1 MQPRSGAPG
10 GAAAAAAAAAL
21 LPAHL
26 RRGRSLLVLTQ
37 DNQYKLSAPPS
48 DPHGARSPSRG
59 PWKVAAVASAHPTR
73 GGPQQES
80 STQPEQQQPPVYL
93 TQGGR
98 RQGGARPVKRFS
110 FRAGGGGGLIV
121 DARCRQL
128 SRRLSSFGI
137 TEGNV
142 FGSLATGA
150 APEEDPAMDC
160 MLKEQEAGGKAH
172 LHSADLFERSSP
184 LQRLRRAWR
193 CTLPSAL
200 ESQQLRLVESESP
213 LDHTSLC
220 QGEDV
225 KKQLKAFFPATFGKK
240 YVELVPSMTSASFSP
255 SEPQEHALSKAL
267 RIGIVLSGG
276 PAPGGH
282 NVIAGLFDFVKQ
294 RHPESMLVGF
304 MGGLDGVMNQ
314 NYTASLVQ
322 VVTDEL
328 MEDFRNQGGFDMLW
342 SGRGRVGGEE
352 DIQRAREVC
361 ESLELHGFVLV
372 GGDGSNSNAALLAE
386 SFETHLPSCCVIGVP
401 KTIDGDLKNSLI
413 EASFGFDTA
422 AKTYSELIGNLCID
436 VNSSQ
441 KVYHFVRV
449 MGRSAS
455 HLVLECA
462 MQARPNLVFVGEE
475 VERENMSL
483 ERIVQELVDLV
494 VKRAEQ
500 GKMYGVVLVPEGL
513 IEFIPEMKQLI
524 SELNSVLKTEK
535 SFKPEHLQTTRA
547 VWDFLPDVIQ
557 DQLLMDRESTGYI
570 QVAKIATEKLLIL
583 LLENELVKQGKDP
596 EQWSFM
602 PHYFGYEGRCAMP
615 SNFDA
620 NYCYSLGFVAGALV
634 DNRRN
639 GYMSVVRNLDQHP
652 TLWTPAGVPFTDMM
666 CVKKDARGVAFPA
679 ITRSLVDL
687 DGPLFKVFCE
697 AREHWKYGDYYRVPG
712 PIQFDG
718 PTADEPAY
726 AVSIPTKEDLLHQAE
741 TIVHVGAGGIV
752 VKSFGFLSALQRERL
767 AHRPPVP
774 PLCLDPRC
782 KARPMKQVLCKDP
795 YTQRQVLMHYPY
807 LANSTLFYIHEVAHD
822 KYTPPIN
829 FGLRVGLVLI
839 SRQSPGVM
847 NVLWGLH
854 ERLKMVQGKCLAF
867 FGLNGL
873 IERKYIE
880 ITDENLE
887 LFLNQGGC
895 ELTGRSTSHC
905 LGAAENQEAVR
916 QSCEE
921 LMLDGLVM
929 PGSAF
934 SMSEAALLAE
944 YFLARQCRTS
954 IIGIPATGSNNLA
967 GEFIETCVG
976 FDSSTK
982 VYAALIGNVLTDA
995 ASMPKYWHFIRL
1007 MGRQPSFEVLE
1018 CALQTHP
1025 NVVIIAEEYGAADK
1039 TLLHVVQDIAD
1050 VVCRR
1055 AELGRNFGTVLIPD
1069 ALLMHLPNM
1078 KILLAEL
1085 RRIIREAQAKGE
1097 MRKAQQQLMD
1107 VDSWASNEPD
1117 SWNWR
1122 LTPWSAALFKTF
1134 PKFIRRELVQV
1145 DMGEASLLSLV
1156 LSLLQIRFERLE
1168 TEELLAQ
1175 MVKEELEY
1183 RASVGRY
1190 SGKFQAVTH
1199 FFGYQG
1205 RSSMPSTFDANL
1217 AFAYGNLASILVE
1230 SGVTGHCCS
1239 IRGLCGNPK
1248 EWHLG
1253 SVPFVSLMRLVPNV
1267 QDSPTLTAEIQRS
1280 GGACGDGGADRRT
1293 SRTPSVT
1300 EQPVIP
1306 SSEVSLDG
1314 KAYRWMKT
1322 ALEQWM
1328 MEDRFCNPG
1337 PIQFYGVGAT
1347 FFNRV
1352 LYEEQAEYFDMVR
1365 RVECYTSILRN
1376 TCSFGVSDH
1385 ILKHAFVSLTGLLM
1399 LVFHSDELTTRMP
1412 ALGQSEERE
1421 FAQLEPTGMRRP
1433 TTCQPRTSVGSRVWR
1448 ILMSVMCLRLPSG
1461 CVGLAFLDF

>member
-1 MQPRSGAPG
+1 MPEDRRTLAAPQSRCGRQEPTASSRPPSESRPLGGLLGGPLGGPLEGPLGGPAQDMQS
-10 GAAAAAAAAAL
+10 
-21 LPAHL
+21 HL

-37 DNQYKLSAPPS
+37 DNQYKLSSLAAEPV
-48 DPHGARSPSRG
+48 GLRSPSRD
-59 PWKVAAVASAHPTR
+59 PWKA
-73 GGPQQES
+73 G
-80 STQPEQQQPPVYL
+80 
-93 TQGGR
+93 
-98 RQGGARPVKRFS
+98 GGAHTPQSPKGAEVSISPDHFMPSGSQSSRHQPRPMKRFS
-110 FRAGGGGGLIV
+110 FRAGGNNLFM
-121 DARCRQL
+121 DARNRQL
-128 SRRLSSFGI
+128 SRRLSSFGT
-137 TEGNV
+137 TEGNL
-142 FGSLATGA
+142 FGTLAGNAAEA
-150 APEEDPAMDC
+150 APSLEGV
-160 MLKEQEAGGKAH
+160 LKDREAEAKVH

-200 ESQQLRLVESESP
+200 ESSQLRLVESDSP
-213 LDHTSLC
+213 LDPSSSSLSSDL
-220 QGEDV
+220 E
-225 KKQLKAFFPATFGKK
+225 KKLKSFFPATFGKK
-240 YVELVPSMTSASFSP
+240 YVELVPGMTSGVPSP
-255 SEPQEHALSKAL
+255 REPAQEHGLSKAL

-294 RHPESMLVGF
+294 KHPESMLVGF

-314 NYTASLVQ
+314 NYT

-328 MEDFRNQGGFDMLW
+328 MDDFRNQGGFDMLW
-342 SGRGRVGGEE
+342 SGRGRVGGPE

-386 SFETHLPSCCVIGVP
+386 SFEKDLPNCCVIGVP
-401 KTIDGDLKNSLI
+401 KTIDGDLKNAVI

-441 KVYHFVRV
+441 TVYHIVRV

-462 MQARPNLVFVGEE
+462 MQARPNLVLIGEE

-483 ERIVQELVDLV
+483 ESIVQELVDLV
-494 VKRAEQ
+494 VNRAEQ

-524 SELNSVLKTEK
+524 SELNAVLKTEK
-535 SFKPEHLQTTRA
+535 NFKPEMLKTTRA

-557 DQLLMDRESTGYI
+557 EQLLMDRESTGYI
-570 QVAKIATEKLLIL
+570 QVAKIATERLLIL
-583 LLENELVKQGKDP
+583 LLENELAKQGKDP
-596 EQWSFM
+596 ELWSFM

-666 CVKKDARGVAFPA
+666 CVKTDSKGVEFPA

-712 PIQFDG
+712 PIQFEG
-718 PTADEPAY
+718 PTANEPAY
-726 AVSIPTKEDLLHQAE
+726 AVSVPTKEELLFQSE
-741 TIVHVGAGGIV
+741 TVCHVGVDGRV

-767 AHRPPVP
+767 THRPPVP

-782 KARPMKQVLCKDP
+782 KARPVKQVLCKDP

-807 LANSTLFYIHEVAHD
+807 LANSSLFYLHEVTHD

-829 FGLRVGLVLI
+829 FGLRVGFVLI

-905 LGAAENQEAVR
+905 LGAVENQEAVR
-916 QSCEE
+916 QSCDE

-934 SMSEAALLAE
+934 AMSEAALLAE

-954 IIGIPATGSNNLA
+954 IVGVPATGSNNLA

-1107 VDSWASNEPD
+1107 VDSWANNEPD

-1145 DMGEASLLSLV
+1145 DMGE
-1156 LSLLQIRFERLE
+1156 IRFERLE

-1217 AFAYGNLASILVE
+1217 AYAYGNLASILVE

-1239 IRGLCGNPK
+1239 IRGLCGNAK
-1248 EWHLG
+1248 EWHVG

-1267 QDSPTLTAEIQRS
+1267 QDNPTLTATRGA
-1280 GGACGDGGADRRT
+1280 GGPSADGSVDRT

-1300 EQPVIP
+1300 DQPVIP
-1306 SSEVSLDG
+1306 SSEVGLEG

-1328 MEDRFCNPG
+1328 LEDRFCNPG
-1337 PIQFYGVGAT
+1337 PIQFSGVAAT

-1365 RVECYTSILRN
+1365 RVECYTNILRN

-1412 ALGQSEERE
+1412 ALGQSEEKDFTE
-1421 FAQLEPTGMRRP
+1421 VEPGSLRKATWRDQGELDRP
-1433 TTCQPRTSVGSRVWR
+1433 HSHSTPPTPQKPLGE
-1448 ILMSVMCLRLPSG
+1448 
-1461 CVGLAFLDF
+1461 

>member
-1 MQPRSGAPG
+1 MHSMSAFLQSHDGPNAV
-10 GAAAAAAAAAL
+10 
-21 LPAHL
+21 PAHL

-37 DNQYKLSAPPS
+37 DNQYKLSAPPA
-48 DPHGARSPSRG
+48 DPHGARSPSRD
-59 PWKVAAVASAHPTR
+59 PWTSAAVSPHSPGSQASKRVMPDMETSQDQTPSFFS
-73 GGPQQES
+73 G
-80 STQPEQQQPPVYL
+80 
-93 TQGGR
+93 QGRMPMGS
-98 RQGGARPVKRFS
+98 RPVKRFS
-110 FRAGGGGGLIV
+110 FRVGAGLTI
-121 DARCRQL
+121 DARSRQL
-128 SRRLSSFGI
+128 SRRLSSFGM
-137 TEGNV
+137 TEGNI
-142 FGSLATGA
+142 FGSLAPGVHTEAGTST
-150 APEEDPAMDC
+150 DVV
-160 MLKEQEAGGKAH
+160 LKEQEADAKLH
-172 LHSADLFERSSP
+172 LHSADLFER
-184 LQRLRRAWR
+184 
-193 CTLPSAL
+193 
-200 ESQQLRLVESESP
+200 
-213 LDHTSLC
+213 
-220 QGEDV
+220 
-225 KKQLKAFFPATFGKK
+225 
-240 YVELVPSMTSASFSP
+240 
-255 SEPQEHALSKAL
+255 
-267 RIGIVLSGG
+267 
-276 PAPGGH
+276 
-282 NVIAGLFDFVKQ
+282 
-294 RHPESMLVGF
+294 
-304 MGGLDGVMNQ
+304 
-314 NYTASLVQ
+314 
-322 VVTDEL
+322 VVTEEL

-352 DIQRAREVC
+352 DIRRAREVC

-401 KTIDGDLKNSLI
+401 KTIDGDLKNAMI

-462 MQARPNLVFVGEE
+462 MQARPNLVFIGEE

-494 VKRAEQ
+494 VKRADQ
-500 GKMYGVVLVPEGL
+500 GKMYGVILVPEGL

-524 SELNSVLKTEK
+524 SELNAVLRTESV
-535 SFKPEHLQTTRA
+535 FKPELLKTTRA

-557 DQLLMDRESTGYI
+557 EQLLMDRESTGYI
-570 QVAKIATEKLLIL
+570 QVAKIATERLLIL
-583 LLENELVKQGKDP
+583 LLENELSKQGRDP
-596 EQWSFM
+596 ELWSFM

-652 TLWTPAGVPFTDMM
+652 TLWTPAGVPFTSMM
-666 CVKKDARGVAFPA
+666 CVKQDAKGVAFPA

-697 AREHWKYGDYYRVPG
+697 AREHWKFGDYYRVPG
-712 PIQFDG
+712 PIQFEG

-726 AVSIPTKEDLLHQAE
+726 AVSIPTKDELLHQTE
-741 TIVHVGAGGIV
+741 SICHIGVGGSV

-767 AHRPPVP
+767 THRPPVP
-774 PLCLDPRC
+774 PLCLDPKC
-782 KARPMKQVLCKDP
+782 KARPTKQVLCKDP

-807 LANSTLFYIHEVAHD
+807 LANSTLFYLHEVAHD
-822 KYTPPIN
+822 KYTPPIS
-829 FGLRVGLVLI
+829 FGLRVGFVLI

-873 IERKYIE
+873 IERRYME
-880 ITDENLE
+880 VTDENLE

-895 ELTGRSTSHC
+895 ELTGRSTSHS
-905 LGAAENQEAVR
+905 LGATENQESVR

-934 SMSEAALLAE
+934 AMSEAALLAE

-954 IIGIPATGSNNLA
+954 IIGIPATGSNNLT

-1055 AELGRNFGTVLIPD
+1055 ADLGRNFGTVLIPD

-1107 VDSWASNEPD
+1107 VDSWENNDPE

-1145 DMGEASLLSLV
+1145 DMGE
-1156 LSLLQIRFERLE
+1156 IRFERLE

-1267 QDSPTLTAEIQRS
+1267 QDNPTLTAAIQKK
-1280 GGACGDGGADRRT
+1280 GAAAEGIVDRT

-1306 SSEVSLDG
+1306 SSEVSLEG

-1328 MEDRFCNPG
+1328 MEDRFCVG
-1337 PIQFYGVGAT
+1337 STFY
-1347 FFNRV
+1347 NRV

-1365 RVECYTSILRN
+1365 RVECYTNILRN

-1412 ALGQSEERE
+1412 ALGQSDEKDFTEVDPAA
-1421 FAQLEPTGMRRP
+1421 FSKPTWKQQHEAIASSSPRSVPYLGDGKRP
-1433 TTCQPRTSVGSRVWR
+1433 SAS
-1448 ILMSVMCLRLPSG
+1448 
-1461 CVGLAFLDF
+1461 

>member
-1 MQPRSGAPG
+1 MPGERLPLGGQGAHKTTNAPPLPAHRSPSGRPGGGALPTG
-10 GAAAAAAAAAL
+10 AGGAAGAAAAAGGVGAGVG

-37 DNQYKLSAPPS
+37 DNQYKLSAPPA
-48 DPHGARSPSRG
+48 DPHGARSPSRDAWRPTITTG
-59 PWKVAAVASAHPTR
+59 PAQSPKTPGERELVAPASGA
-73 GGPQQES
+73 PQAAR
-80 STQPEQQQPPVYL
+80 QQQ
-93 TQGGR
+93 GS
-98 RQGGARPVKRFS
+98 RPVKRFS
-110 FRAGGGGGLIV
+110 FRAGVGLSI
-121 DARCRQL
+121 DARSRQL
-128 SRRLSSFGI
+128 SRRLSSFGM

-142 FGSLATGA
+142 FGSLATN
-150 APEEDPAMDC
+150 APSEAPPSVDAV
-160 MLKEQEAGGKAH
+160 LKEQETNGKVH

-200 ESQQLRLVESESP
+200 ESTQLRLVEADCPVEHP
-213 LDHTSLC
+213 SLR
-220 QGEDV
+220 QTPEV
-225 KKQLKAFFPATFGKK
+225 QQQLRGFFPATFGKK
-240 YVELVPSMTSASFSP
+240 YVEVVPGMGSGVASP
-255 SEPQEHALSKAL
+255 KEPLDHPLSKAL

-282 NVIAGLFDFVKQ
+282 NVIAGLYDFVKQ
-294 RHPESMLVGF
+294 KHPESMLVGF

-314 NYTASLVQ
+314 NYT
-322 VVTDEL
+322 VVTEEL

-386 SFETHLPSCCVIGVP
+386 SFEKDLPSCCVIGVP
-401 KTIDGDLKNSLI
+401 KTIDGDLKNALI

-462 MQARPNLVFVGEE
+462 MQARPNLVFIGEE

-483 ERIVQELVDLV
+483 EHIVQELVDLV

-500 GKMYGVVLVPEGL
+500 GKMYGVILVPEGL

-524 SELNSVLKTEK
+524 KELNSVLKAGQP
-535 SFKPEHLQTTRA
+535 FKPELLKTTRA

-570 QVAKIATEKLLIL
+570 QVAKIATERLLIL

-620 NYCYSLGFVAGALV
+620 NYCYSLGFVAG
-634 DNRRN
+634 
-639 GYMSVVRNLDQHP
+639 
-652 TLWTPAGVPFTDMM
+652 VPFTTMM
-666 CVKKDARGVAFPA
+666 CVKEDAKGVAFPA

-697 AREHWKYGDYYRVPG
+697 AREHWKFGDYYRVPG
-712 PIQFDG
+712 PIQFEG

-726 AVSIPTKEDLLHQAE
+726 AVSIPTKEELLHQSEA
-741 TIVHVGAGGIV
+741 ICHVGVGGRV

-767 AHRPPVP
+767 THRPPVP
-774 PLCLDPRC
+774 PLCLDPKC

-807 LANSTLFYIHEVAHD
+807 LANSTLFYLHEVAHD

-829 FGLRVGLVLI
+829 YGLRVGFVLL

-867 FGLNGL
+867 FGLTGL
-873 IERKYIE
+873 IEKNYIE

-905 LGAAENQEAVR
+905 LGSVENQEAVR
-916 QSCEE
+916 QRCEE

-934 SMSEAALLAE
+934 AMSEAALVAE

-1097 MRKAQQQLMD
+1097 MKKAQVSQQLMD
-1107 VDSWASNEPD
+1107 VDSWAANEPD

-1145 DMGEASLLSLV
+1145 DMGE
-1156 LSLLQIRFERLE
+1156 IRFERLE

-1190 SGKFQAVTH
+1190 CGKFQAVTH

-1217 AFAYGNLASILVE
+1217 AYAYGNLASILVE

-1267 QDSPTLTAEIQRS
+1267 QDNPTLTAATQKTGTS
-1280 GGACGDGGADRRT
+1280 AADGVMDRT

-1337 PIQFYGVGAT
+1337 PIQFYGASPDMRRQPPCVGAT

-1365 RVECYTSILRN
+1365 RVECYTNILRN

-1412 ALGQSEERE
+1412 ALGQSDETDFTDVEPAALRKTTWRDQGG
-1421 FAQLEPTGMRRP
+1421 QLGRP
-1433 TTCQPRTSVGSRVWR
+1433 SSSSKHPGN
-1448 ILMSVMCLRLPSG
+1448 
-1461 CVGLAFLDF
+1461 

>member
-1 MQPRSGAPG
+1 MSAFLQSHDGPNAV
-10 GAAAAAAAAAL
+10 
-21 LPAHL
+21 PAHL

-37 DNQYKLSAPPS
+37 DNQYKLSAPPA
-48 DPHGARSPSRG
+48 DPHGARSPSRD
-59 PWKVAAVASAHPTR
+59 PWTSAAVSPHSPGSQASKRVMPDMETSQDQTPSFFS
-73 GGPQQES
+73 G
-80 STQPEQQQPPVYL
+80 
-93 TQGGR
+93 QGRMPMGS
-98 RQGGARPVKRFS
+98 RPVKRFS
-110 FRAGGGGGLIV
+110 FRVGAGLTI
-121 DARCRQL
+121 DARSRQL
-128 SRRLSSFGI
+128 SRRLSSFGM
-137 TEGNV
+137 TEGNI
-142 FGSLATGA
+142 FGSLAPGVHTEAGTST
-150 APEEDPAMDC
+150 DVV
-160 MLKEQEAGGKAH
+160 LKEQEADAKLH

-200 ESQQLRLVESESP
+200 DTQQFSLVESECP
-213 LDHTSLC
+213 VDHPSLC
-220 QGEDV
+220 QSPELQ
-225 KKQLKAFFPATFGKK
+225 KQLKTFFPATFGKK
-240 YVELVPSMTSASFSP
+240 YVELVPSLYSGAPSP
-255 SEPQEHALSKAL
+255 REPQEHTLSKAL

-282 NVIAGLFDFVKQ
+282 NVISGLYDFVKQ

-314 NYTASLVQ
+314 NYT
-322 VVTDEL
+322 VVTEEL

-352 DIQRAREVC
+352 DIRRAREVC

-401 KTIDGDLKNSLI
+401 KTIDGDLKNAMI

-462 MQARPNLVFVGEE
+462 MQARPNLVFIGEE

-494 VKRAEQ
+494 VKRADQ
-500 GKMYGVVLVPEGL
+500 GKMYGVILVPEGL

-524 SELNSVLKTEK
+524 SELNAVLRTESV
-535 SFKPEHLQTTRA
+535 FKPELLKTTRA

-557 DQLLMDRESTGYI
+557 EQLLMDRESTGYI
-570 QVAKIATEKLLIL
+570 QVAKIATERLLIL
-583 LLENELVKQGKDP
+583 LLENELSKQGRDP
-596 EQWSFM
+596 ELWSFM

-620 NYCYSLGFVAGALV
+620 NYCYSLGFVAG
-634 DNRRN
+634 
-639 GYMSVVRNLDQHP
+639 
-652 TLWTPAGVPFTDMM
+652 VPFTSMM
-666 CVKKDARGVAFPA
+666 CVKQDAKGVAFPA

-697 AREHWKYGDYYRVPG
+697 AREHWKFGDYYRVPG
-712 PIQFDG
+712 PIQFEG

-726 AVSIPTKEDLLHQAE
+726 AVSIPTKDELLHQTE
-741 TIVHVGAGGIV
+741 SICHIGVGGSV

-767 AHRPPVP
+767 THRPPVP
-774 PLCLDPRC
+774 PLCLDPKC
-782 KARPMKQVLCKDP
+782 KARPTKQVLCKDP

-807 LANSTLFYIHEVAHD
+807 LANSTLFYLHEVAHD
-822 KYTPPIN
+822 KYTPPIS
-829 FGLRVGLVLI
+829 FGLRVGFVLI

-873 IERKYIE
+873 IERRYME
-880 ITDENLE
+880 VTDENLE

-895 ELTGRSTSHC
+895 ELTGRSTSHS
-905 LGAAENQEAVR
+905 LGATENQESVR

-934 SMSEAALLAE
+934 AMSEAALLAE

-954 IIGIPATGSNNLA
+954 IIGIPATGSNNLT

-1055 AELGRNFGTVLIPD
+1055 ADLGRNFGTVLIPD

-1097 MRKAQQQLMD
+1097 MRKAQVMSQQLMD
-1107 VDSWASNEPD
+1107 VDSWENNDPE

-1145 DMGEASLLSLV
+1145 DMGE
-1156 LSLLQIRFERLE
+1156 IRFERLE

-1267 QDSPTLTAEIQRS
+1267 QDNPTLTAAIQKK
-1280 GGACGDGGADRRT
+1280 GAAAEGIVDRT

-1306 SSEVSLDG
+1306 SSEVSLEG

-1337 PIQFYGVGAT
+1337 PIQFYGVGST
-1347 FFNRV
+1347 FYNRV

-1365 RVECYTSILRN
+1365 RVECYTNILRN

-1412 ALGQSEERE
+1412 ALGQSDEKDFTEVDPAA
-1421 FAQLEPTGMRRP
+1421 FSKPTWKQQHEAIASSSPRSVPYLGDGKRP
-1433 TTCQPRTSVGSRVWR
+1433 SAS
-1448 ILMSVMCLRLPSG
+1448 
-1461 CVGLAFLDF
+1461 